1 MKTDIKNTF
10 TLYKYPEI
18 DKPFNEYLT
27 IPEIEKYIT
36 EHEGTFKYKYLGNEQ
51 YYIGQNIGINK
62 TESHDEY
69 APCNKIPVPYSRTFV
84 TTIKGYMFKPSLIS
98 YNSEDEN
105 YLTRLQEIYDYN
117 DEAIK
122 TAEIGEDQSK
132 FGIGIE
138 LLFTVPET
146 EIGEDNELEL
156 NNIPYFTKIKP
167 YEVVLIY
174 QRKLNKPLYCAI
186 RYYEFEKNTDGGR
199 MFQVEVYYK
208 DRVEEYSMTLD
219 ISNKKVI
226 KFIQTYPHF
235 FGDVPIVTFLNNEEY
250 QADYEPVQPLIDAY
264 DKLISDGLNEMDRF
278 ASAYLV
284 FQNYILANTNDDNE
298 AKAKLERI
306 KKFRVFEVTDDGDV
320 RFLTKDIPSE
330 FFNFFKQTIREDIE
344 YHSHIPDFRSA
355 AFTGKSGEAMK
366 YALIDFENL
375 AADKQAQIEKGL
387 QRRIKLINN
396 FLKIKAIESGQVTI
410 KFERNLPSNDTQ
422 MIDNVVKLKQN
433 SLLADEDLLSLLP
446 SDMVADV
453 KKALA
458 NLNKQKENNMAM
470 FDLDDPI
477 EDDSE
482 DQDKED
488 SEDKNKENKNNFSKE

>member
-10 TLYKYPEI
+10 TLYKYPEV
-18 DKPFNEYLT
+18 DKAFNEYLT
-27 IPEIEKYIT
+27 ILEIEKYIT
-36 EHEGTFKYKYLGNEQ
+36 DHEGTFRCKYLANEQ
-51 YYIGQNIGINK
+51 YYLGQNIGINK

-98 YNSEDEN
+98 YDSEDEN
-105 YLTRLQEIYDYN
+105 YLTQLQEIFDYN
-117 DEAIK
+117 NEEIK
-122 TAEIGEDQSK
+122 TAEIGEDQGK

-146 EIGEDNELEL
+146 EISEDNEIEL

-167 YEVVLIY
+167 YETVLIY

-186 RYYEFEKNTDGGR
+186 RYYEFEKKDDGSKV
-199 MFQVEVYYK
+199 FQVEVYYK
-208 DRVEEYSMTLD
+208 DRVEEYSMVKD

-226 KFIQTYPHF
+226 TLIQTYPHF
-235 FGDVPIVTFLNNEEY
+235 FGDVPIVTYVNNDEF

-284 FQNYILANTNDDNE
+284 FQNYILANTNDENE
-298 AKAKLERI
+298 ARAKLERI

-387 QRRIKLINN
+387 QRRIRLINN
-396 FLKIKAIESGQVTI
+396 FLKIKAIESGNVVI

-422 MIDNVVKLKQN
+422 MIDNVIKLKQN
-433 SLLADEDLLSLLP
+433 SLLADEDLLALLP
-446 SDMVADV
+446 VDMVPDV
-453 KKALA
+453 QKALD
-458 NLNKQKENNMAM
+458 NLNKQKEENMAM
-470 FDLDDPI
+470 FDLDKVN
-477 EDDSE
+477 EDE
-482 DQDKED
+482 EVEQE
-488 SEDKNKENKNNFSKE
+488 ELENKEKSNNFSKE